1 MKIVI
6 VILFV
11 LFSVCAKASEVSVA
25 SIINLEKKLN
35 ILKSE
40 IFIAG
45 NNSQEINESFSLYYI
60 KNKSWLKSLK
70 SISPNDIDTS
80 AEYKNYN
87 NILYGISLQGVENKK
102 QALKFYKKV
111 PRSSIYYA
119 TAQLNISL
127 LYFYDGY
134 INKALVKLNK
144 LLSDS
149 SVNLNYRIKNKILL
163 VLGYLY
169 LKNNKFNESRV
180 IFRKI
185 PVGSIYFNRAI
196 IGVAL
201 AANQI
206 NDYSASENVLLFLQK
221 NMIYDLAVDESY
233 ILLAYTYETQME
245 FSKAAIA
252 YEKAISHYSKRVKN
266 INELLYESSQLNMDE
281 VINKHIFVVSSNQ
294 IDLLEML
301 PHRFFDNYSQ
311 SKQLLI
317 KISGLVDK
325 ESKMHKRASGLV
337 SDYRKIIT
345 PLLVDQLVIRKNI
358 LLDYINQSRYRLAT
372 SKDRSSAFR

>member
-1 MKIVI
+1 M
-6 VILFV
+6 L
-11 LFSVCAKASEVSVA
+11 SVCARASEVSVA
-25 SIINLEKKLN
+25 SIIDLDKKLN

-40 IFIAG
+40 IFIAE
-45 NNSQEINESFSLYYI
+45 NDSEERYTNLSLYYI
-60 KNKSWLKSLK
+60 KNKSWIKSLQ

-87 NILYGISLQGVENKK
+87 NILYGISLQGVENRN
-102 QALKFYKKV
+102 QALKFYNKV
-111 PRSSIYYA
+111 QRSSIYYA
-119 TAQLNISL
+119 TAQLNASL
-127 LYFYDGY
+127 LYFHDGHV
-134 INKALVKLNK
+134 NKALNKLNK

-149 SVNLNYRIKNKILL
+149 SVNLNYRIKNRILL

-169 LKNNKFNESRV
+169 FKNDKFNESRM

-196 IGVAL
+196 IGAAL
-201 AANQI
+201 AANQTK
-206 NDYSASENVLLFLQK
+206 DYSASENVLLFLQK
-221 NMIYDLAVDESY
+221 NMTYDLAVDESY
-233 ILLAYTYETQME
+233 ILLAYTYETQMD
-245 FSKAAIA
+245 FNRAAIA
-252 YEKAISHYSKRVKN
+252 YEKAISHYSKRVKSLN
-266 INELLYESSQLNMDE
+266 KLLYENKRLNIDE

-294 IDLLEML
+294 IDLLEKL

-325 ESKMHKRASGLV
+325 DNKMHKRASVLV
-337 SDYRKIIT
+337 GDYRKIIT
-345 PLLVDQLVIRKNI
+345 PLLVDQLMIRKNI
-358 LLDYINQSRYRLAT
+358 LLDYINQCRYRLAT

>member
-127 LYFYDGY
+127 LYFHDGY

-325 ESKMHKRASGLV
+325 ESKMHKRASVLV